1 VNEKKKICV
10 CENCE
15 FRDVVFSYLDDS
27 SIEELCNNKE
37 EQSFRKGEVINHEG
51 EKISNFKYLKSGLV
65 KLYRRTSTGEE
76 QVITITRP
84 FEFVSNMSIF
94 SEERYQYSVSAL
106 EDSVVCLVRLE
117 FIKELFMKNGG
128 FAMGLLTKISMINDK
143 IISQTLDIRQKNLI
157 GRVAFV
163 LLYFTNDIYNSRVFD
178 LPVSRKE
185 IADYIGMSTA
195 NVIRTM
201 SDFKKEGIIRVFG
214 KTIEIVD
221 LNKLE
226 IISKLSASSSLSNLK
241 LYPALM
247 IFRLEIQLPLSTMSD
262 ISPIT
267 ALRIQA
273 GTGGRKRGMPITAAI
288 VLTKSL

>member
-1 VNEKKKICV
+1 VNEKKKPCV
-10 CENCE
+10 CASCD

-27 SIEELCNNKE
+27 SVEDLCNHKE
-37 EQSFRKGEVINHEG
+37 EQFFRKGEIINHEG
-51 EKISNFKYLKSGLV
+51 EKINTFKYLKSGLV

-106 EDSVVCLVRLE
+106 EDSVVCMVKLD
-117 FIKELFMKNGG
+117 FIKELFFKNGG

-163 LLYFTNDIYNSRVFD
+163 LLYFTKEIYKSRVFD

-214 KTIEIVD
+214 KTIEIVE
-221 LNKLE
+221 LEKLE
-226 IISKLSASSSLSNLK
+226 VISK
-241 LYPALM
+241 
-247 IFRLEIQLPLSTMSD
+247 
-262 ISPIT
+262 
-267 ALRIQA
+267 
-273 GTGGRKRGMPITAAI
+273 RG
-288 VLTKSL
+288 

>member
-1 VNEKKKICV
+1 MNKTDKYCV
-10 CENCE
+10 CASCD
-15 FRDVVFSYLDDS
+15 FREIVFAYLDDQA
-27 SIEELCNNKE
+27 IQELCNNKE
-37 EQSFRKGEVINHEG
+37 EMSYRKGEIINHEG
-51 EKISNFKYLKSGLV
+51 EKITDFKYLKSGLV

-94 SEERYQYSVSAL
+94 SEDRYRYSVSAL
-106 EDSVVCLVRLE
+106 EDSIVCVVKLD
-117 FIKELFMKNGG
+117 FIKGLFLKNGG
-128 FAMGLLTKISMINDK
+128 FAMGLLTKISKINDK
-143 IISQTLDIRQKNLI
+143 IINQTLDIRQKNLI

-163 LLYFTNDIYNSRVFD
+163 LLYFTKEIYNSMVFD

-201 SDFKKEGIIRVFG
+201 SDFKRDGIIKVFG

-226 IISKLSASSSLSNLK
+226 IISK
-241 LYPALM
+241 
-247 IFRLEIQLPLSTMSD
+247 
-262 ISPIT
+262 
-267 ALRIQA
+267 
-273 GTGGRKRGMPITAAI
+273 RG
-288 VLTKSL
+288 

>member
-1 VNEKKKICV
+1 VNEKKKPCV
-10 CENCE
+10 CASCD

-27 SIEELCNNKE
+27 SVEDLCNHKE
-37 EQSFRKGEVINHEG
+37 EQFFRKGEVINHEG
-51 EKISNFKYLKSGLV
+51 EKISTFKYLKSGLV
-65 KLYRRTSTGEE
+65 KLYRRTSNGDE

-106 EDSVVCLVRLE
+106 EDSVVCMVKLD
-117 FIKELFMKNGG
+117 FIKELFFKNGA

-163 LLYFTNDIYNSRVFD
+163 LLYFTKDIYKSRVFD

-214 KTIEIVD
+214 KTIEVVD
-221 LNKLE
+221 IEKLE
-226 IISKLSASSSLSNLK
+226 VISK
-241 LYPALM
+241 
-247 IFRLEIQLPLSTMSD
+247 
-262 ISPIT
+262 
-267 ALRIQA
+267 
-273 GTGGRKRGMPITAAI
+273 RG
-288 VLTKSL
+288 

>member
-1 VNEKKKICV
+1 MIPQLRNFAI
-10 CENCE
+10 
-15 FRDVVFSYLDDS
+15 
-27 SIEELCNNKE
+27 NKE

-51 EKISNFKYLKSGLV
+51 EKIINFKYLKSGLV

-94 SEERYQYSVSAL
+94 SEEKYQYSVSAL
-106 EDSVVCLVRLE
+106 EDSVVCLVKLD
-117 FIKELFMKNGG
+117 FIKDLFMKNGG
-128 FAMGLLTKISMINDK
+128 FAMGLLSKISMINDK

-163 LLYFTNDIYNSRVFD
+163 LLYFTNEIYNSRVFD

-226 IISKLSASSSLSNLK
+226 VISK
-241 LYPALM
+241 
-247 IFRLEIQLPLSTMSD
+247 
-262 ISPIT
+262 
-267 ALRIQA
+267 
-273 GTGGRKRGMPITAAI
+273 RG
-288 VLTKSL
+288 

>member
-1 VNEKKKICV
+1 VNEKKKPCS
-10 CENCE
+10 CASCD
-15 FRDVVFSYLDDS
+15 FREVVFSLLDDTS
-27 SIEELCNNKE
+27 VEDLCDHKE
-37 EQSFRKGEVINHEG
+37 EQFFRKGEIINHEG

-65 KLYRRTSTGEE
+65 KLYRRTQSGDE

-94 SEERYQYSVSAL
+94 SEDKYQYSVSAL
-106 EDSVVCLVRLE
+106 EDSVVCMVKLD
-117 FIKELFMKNGG
+117 FIKQLFLKNGG
-128 FAMGLLTKISMINDK
+128 FAMGLLTKISRINDK

-163 LLYFTNDIYNSRVFD
+163 LLYFTNDIYKSRVFD

-195 NVIRTM
+195 NVIRTL

-221 LNKLE
+221 VAKLE
-226 IISKLSASSSLSNLK
+226 IISKL
-241 LYPALM
+241 
-247 IFRLEIQLPLSTMSD
+247 
-262 ISPIT
+262 
-267 ALRIQA
+267 
-273 GTGGRKRGMPITAAI
+273 G
-288 VLTKSL
+288 

>member
-1 VNEKKKICV
+1 VNEKKTLCV
-10 CENCE
+10 CASCE
-15 FRDVVFSYLDDS
+15 FKDVVFSYLDEKA
-27 SIEELCNNKE
+27 IEELCNNKE

-51 EKISNFKYLKSGLV
+51 EKITNFKYLKSGLV
-65 KLYRRTSTGEE
+65 KLYRRTSTGDE

-106 EDSVVCLVRLE
+106 EDSVVCMVKLDY
-117 FIKELFMKNGG
+117 IKELFLKNGG

-163 LLYFTNDIYNSRVFD
+163 LLYFTKEIYSSRVFD

-226 IISKLSASSSLSNLK
+226 IISK
-241 LYPALM
+241 
-247 IFRLEIQLPLSTMSD
+247 
-262 ISPIT
+262 
-267 ALRIQA
+267 
-273 GTGGRKRGMPITAAI
+273 RG
-288 VLTKSL
+288 